1 MVADSKGWQ
10 LVLSWPPFCFC
21 FDFFFNLKKKKL
33 GVSMACACLKLL
45 NLIAYA
51 YCILSLFD
59 GFGFR
64 HAGDGISEDDGRP
77 DHM

>member
-1 MVADSKGWQ
+1 MP
-10 LVLSWPPFCFC
+10 VLNSF
-21 FDFFFNLKKKKL
+21 
-33 GVSMACACLKLL
+33 
-45 NLIAYA
+45 
-51 YCILSLFD
+51 LSLFD

>member
-1 MVADSKGWQ
+1 
-10 LVLSWPPFCFC
+10 
-21 FDFFFNLKKKKL
+21 
-33 GVSMACACLKLL
+33 MACACLKLL